1 MIFGMEFK
9 SNFGKMIA
17 WAIVLIIFVG
27 LLLLFYPF
35 MMGPQ
40 MKSLFDSVISSMSDT
55 TRSILG
61 LSPSLDYTNPGEY
74 LAMIYHYIAIL
85 IIIFAMQI
93 GASSLSKEQSLGN
106 IQYIYSNPITKA
118 EIVTQKLAANTLL
131 YILLL
136 VILGAATFGIMY
148 AIGLTV
154 ETFDANQDL
163 MSLLISI
170 IKIFIGLL
178 GSGLVFMSI
187 GFFFSSLSK
196 SSIHADAISILF
208 IFLMVIFII
217 LAKVLGGAFLTVV
230 NFFPTEVFHPYNF
243 VSSNINIINIGVNLI
258 LFVIFILLTYAI
270 YSSKELKF

>member
-17 WAIVLIIFVG
+17 WAIVLIIFIG

-35 MMGPQ
+35 MMGSQ
-40 MKSLFDSVISSMSDT
+40 MKSLFDSVVGSMNNT

-61 LSPSLDYTNPGEY
+61 FKESLDYTNPGEY
-74 LAMIYHYIAIL
+74 LAMIYHYIAVL

-93 GASSLSKEQSLGN
+93 GTGSLSKEQSIGN
-106 IQYIYSNPITKA
+106 IQYIYSNPITKG

-131 YILLL
+131 YIILL
-136 VILGAATFGIMY
+136 VILGAATFGIMF
-148 AIGLTV
+148 AIGLSMDTAIN
-154 ETFDANQDL
+154 TQD
-163 MSLLISI
+163 LLISI
-170 IKIFIGLL
+170 VKIFLGLL

-187 GFFFSSLSK
+187 GFLFSSMSK

-208 IFLMVIFII
+208 IFLVIIFII
-217 LAKVLGGAFLTVV
+217 LAKVLGGSFLMVASR
-230 NFFPTEVFHPYNF
+230 FPTEVFHPYDF
-243 VSSNINIINIGVNLI
+243 VTTNLNIMNIGINLALFI
-258 LFVIFILLTYAI
+258 LFIVLTYLI